1 MHYWCSSENFGDSET
16 SYHSIY
22 VGCSWLIWKKN
33 TGDYWSS
40 EFYKGQIFWEC
51 QKKIEEISH
60 FANEMGVKIIALA
73 SKVGQIK
80 KMKAHYFVM

>member
-1 MHYWCSSENFGDSET
+1 MLE
-16 SYHSIY
+16 
-22 VGCSWLIWKKN
+22 
-33 TGDYWSS
+33 
-40 EFYKGQIFWEC
+40 
-51 QKKIEEISH
+51 KIAEISH

>member
-1 MHYWCSSENFGDSET
+1 MSGAVDYFYLE
-16 SYHSIY
+16 
-22 VGCSWLIWKKN
+22 KN
-33 TGDYWSS
+33 TGILIDYWSS
-40 EFYKGQIFWEC
+40 EFQIFWEC

-80 KMKAHYFVM
+80 KIMALYHAN